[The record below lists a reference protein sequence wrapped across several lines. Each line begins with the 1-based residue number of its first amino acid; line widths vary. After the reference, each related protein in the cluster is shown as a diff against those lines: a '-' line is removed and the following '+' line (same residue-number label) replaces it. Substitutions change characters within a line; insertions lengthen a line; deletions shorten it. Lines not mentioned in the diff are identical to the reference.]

1 MPVLPGVF
9 PSNVSKKLLMEA
21 GDRRGE
27 KKKKRKERH
36 KTELQNT
43 VSVNFD

>member
-27 KKKKRKERH
+27 KKRKNAKKDTR
-36 KTELQNT
+36 QNFRT
-43 VSVNFD
+43 QFL